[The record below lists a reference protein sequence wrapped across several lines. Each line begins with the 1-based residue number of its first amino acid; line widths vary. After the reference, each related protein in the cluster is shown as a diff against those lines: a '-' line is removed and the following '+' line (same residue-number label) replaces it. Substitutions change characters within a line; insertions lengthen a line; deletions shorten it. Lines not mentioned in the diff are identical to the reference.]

1 MFAQSESEELLHL
14 LSQVRLVADEEER
27 NEQEQHQQEK
37 LEQRHRPS
45 VDGEHT
51 MPVYTSAA
59 GATAKVLDKQISNG
73 SSASIASGG
82 GGSAAGRYTASST
95 AAVTSSWT
103 VHDNTDSTF
112 GINTAAA
119 SNSFL
124 ADYEH
129 HRANPFDQPPVT
141 RTPATDVKV
150 LLQPS
155 DERARCIEV
164 DMASRGDGYN
174 VFRQPKQLLFASP
187 SAAAQVVTV
196 QQQQQQQQQR
206 RRLEQ
211 LQQQRPLSLVTHA
224 RQSMPSPHAYNVYTA
239 SVSTATR
246 TTTPRSIDDAA
257 PILPVAVERE
267 GSGYRGAAADSAIL
281 RDTPSPAVTSSAPSA
296 YTKRDGKTVAEV
308 VLEGISDFA
317 AVIQNDGFDGD
328 CEEEFGRTSG
338 GGGGGDRL
346 SDVWTPA
353 RSIGT
358 PQSALDGSNRSLRL
372 FHLQQQQQSHQHLHQ
387 HHTTPSSPSSAA
399 EAAVAQFF
407 RVSSSVDVMDNG
419 GLDSAWRASVEAELA
434 ELQRGGRLSMNSA
447 VVQGTPISTVS
458 PLPPTSTTP
467 YHQLLSQ
474 LRHSPSQVPASGLG
488 PANTAF
494 TGRAA
499 HANTPP
505 DRPPPSSSSR
515 LASMGPTPLYT
526 THITSIPRASSSAAA
541 AGASTEQGRSC
552 WPRSSLTPSEAAA
565 LWERLS
571 PYERAA
577 AAAAAAASSN
587 AASVAAAAALLR
599 TPDTVSKPVT
609 LSSIAA
615 HLHSGVGDLGSS
627 DEMGGAHAHADNP
640 SRTYAS
646 PPTFTTAPMRV
657 PRPASAAQLFP
668 PSSPSQPNSASPATA
683 GTGVSPHHGWQQS
696 HSNHRQGQYS
706 QTASPRTNATTVMAL
721 PPPPPPPPASTPSL
735 ATAAAAAAGPY
746 KSQQNHLQTPS
757 MRRWS
762 PVDAPPSTTGVGPVA
777 GNAHNTNSPPSCSL
791 RPSPHPRPSNGSSPA
806 LRRYTIT
813 TPSSHATTAT
823 AANNSTNSGGKKHVD
838 GSPLGVSGASVAD
851 KGTSREARPRVQL
864 SQTSCSTGVAAA
876 VCGGARGA
884 RGSLGASAHGAGGGA
899 SPSSPSYH
907 HNHSNHA
914 GHHLNSPSNSA
925 GATAGPG
932 ASMVSAAAVQ
942 ALIQRLQAA
951 AAIVLPNSP
960 SASSAV
966 TGGGQMSFKAEESG
980 VASVAAVP
988 DVASAP
994 IILAMSHDQ
1003 HGCRLLQAVIDA
1015 ECSEGEA
1022 IDGGHDELAADDAAA
1037 AASRAG
1043 AERDG
1048 SAAVSPSMTAGA
1060 GAGEKGSVNERRRRR
1075 RAEAFENS
1083 IPVRVVLRAIEPKLD
1098 AVMADGYGNFLLQ
1111 KVFDMAPD
1119 AERQRLLRLPSLQH
1133 HLCEVACSP
1142 HGTFA
1147 VQRLVETVRN
1157 MEEERLVFVALER
1170 DLLRLLTNANGGHVL
1185 MKVMECI
1192 RRQYNAL
1199 ASGASSVTEPS
1210 SASMAAPGESSTA
1223 PSRRLL
1229 EERVATLFQAI
1240 QQHLLYVCQHKQGC
1254 CIVQKCLD
1262 FLHACAG
1269 LSPSLPSSSGAVEQ
1283 MDYFERMA
1291 ALLLP
1296 HVQELSTH
1304 PFGNYVVTRLVDVC
1318 YARGSTATIDAVAAG
1333 MQRDLV
1339 QMCTNKFAS
1348 NVVEHILRHCSERR
1362 IRLICQ
1368 ALMMPLAH
1376 PSAPAVYASASTAAA
1391 TNAAIARLPLIIVVM
1406 DPYGNYVIQTLLTVA
1421 PVDELVST
1429 RAEGGG
1435 MLPVLQQLLPLLSSR
1450 NYGRKLETKT
1460 ELALL
1465 RVEQH
1470 QQQQKQRRS

>member
-187 SAAAQVVTV
+187 SAAAQ
-196 QQQQQQQQQR
+196 
-206 RRLEQ
+206 
-211 LQQQRPLSLVTHA
+211 
-224 RQSMPSPHAYNVYTA
+224 SMPSPHAYNVYTA

-267 GSGYRGAAADSAIL
+267 GSGYRGAAAD
-281 RDTPSPAVTSSAPSA
+281 TVTSSAPSA

-346 SDVWTPA
+346 SD
-353 RSIGT
+353 
-358 PQSALDGSNRSLRL
+358 
-372 FHLQQQQQSHQHLHQ
+372 
-387 HHTTPSSPSSAA
+387 
-399 EAAVAQFF
+399 AAVAQFF

-505 DRPPPSSSSR
+505 ARRPPSSSSR

-571 PYERAA
+571 P
-577 AAAAAAASSN
+577 
-587 AASVAAAAALLR
+587 
-599 TPDTVSKPVT
+599 
-609 LSSIAA
+609 
-615 HLHSGVGDLGSS
+615 GVGDLGSS

-706 QTASPRTNATTVMAL
+706 QTASPRTNATT
-721 PPPPPPPPASTPSL
+721 
-735 ATAAAAAAGPY
+735 
-746 KSQQNHLQTPS
+746 TPS

-966 TGGGQMSFKAEESG
+966 TGGGQMSFKAEEGG

-1022 IDGGHDELAADDAAA
+1022 IEGGHDELAADDAAA

-1060 GAGEKGSVNERRRRR
+1060 GAGEKKGSVNERRRRR

-1210 SASMAAPGESSTA
+1210 SASMAVPGESSTA

-1465 RVEQH
+1465 RDRSNAVH
-1470 QQQQKQRRS
+1470 SSTGYFLHRRV